1 MAFLYNLSVFFY
13 SLLIHCAGFFNKK
26 VRLWIE
32 GRKNIF
38 SRIQKTVSSKE
49 LIAWFHCASL
59 GEFEQG
65 RPVIEQL
72 RKLHPE
78 YKILL
83 TFFSPSGYEVRK
95 NYEAADYIFY
105 LPLDTSGN
113 VKRFLELVKPSVVF
127 FIKYEFWFNYIRN
140 LEEKNIPFFIIS
152 ANFRHGQHFFKWYG
166 GWFRKQLKSIT
177 HIFVQ
182 NKESL
187 ELLKKINITQATV
200 SGDTRFDR
208 VYEITGNVKTFF
220 VIQKF
225 CEGSDV
231 FIAGSSWPPDEEFL
245 TQLINSGKINY
256 KFIIAPHLVDKPHVA
271 SLTEKIKKHVV
282 KYSEADEQ
290 NVMHAKVLVIDCIG
304 ILSHVYRYGK
314 IAYIG
319 GGFGGGIHNILEAA
333 SFGMPVIFGPKY
345 HKFQEAIALIKEG
358 GAFSISSEAEFMNTI
373 MRLYNNPD
381 LLEQTSEIA
390 RNFVQKNIGATK
402 IILEETDRYF

>member
-1 MAFLYNLSVFFY
+1 MAFLYNLSIFFY
-13 SLLIHCAGFFNKK
+13 SLLIHCAGLFNKK
-26 VRLWIE
+26 ARLWIE
-32 GRKNIF
+32 GRKNVFTKIKNT
-38 SRIQKTVSSKE
+38 ISSKE

-65 RPVIEQL
+65 RTVIEHL
-72 RKLHPE
+72 RKRHPE

-95 NYEAADYIFY
+95 NYKAADYIFY

-113 VKRFLELVKPSVVF
+113 AKRFLDIVKPSIVF

-140 LEEKNIPFFIIS
+140 LRKKNIPFFVIS

-166 GWFRKQLKSIT
+166 GWFRQQLRSIT

-208 VYEITGNVKTFF
+208 VHEITGNIKTFP

-245 TQLINSGKINY
+245 TRLVNSGKMNY

-271 SLTEKIKKHVV
+271 RLIEKIKEHVV
-282 KYSEADEQ
+282 KYSEADEE
-290 NVMHAKVLVIDCIG
+290 NVMCAKVLVIDCIG

-319 GGFGGGIHNILEAA
+319 GGFGSGIHNILEAA
-333 SFGMPVIFGPKY
+333 TFGLPVIFGPKY

-358 GAFSISSEAEFMNTI
+358 GAFSISDYTGFVNVVMK
-373 MRLYNNPD
+373 LYYNPE
-381 LLEQTSEIA
+381 LLRNASEIA

-402 IILEETDRYF
+402 IILDETNRYF

>member
-1 MAFLYNLSVFFY
+1 MAFLYNLSIFFY

-26 VRLWIE
+26 ARLWIE
-32 GRKNIF
+32 GRKNVFTKIKNT
-38 SRIQKTVSSKE
+38 ISSKE

-65 RPVIEQL
+65 RTVIEHL
-72 RKLHPE
+72 RKRHPE

-95 NYEAADYIFY
+95 NYKAADYIFY

-113 VKRFLELVKPSVVF
+113 AKRFLDIVKPSIVF

-140 LEEKNIPFFIIS
+140 LRKKNIPFFVIS

-166 GWFRKQLKSIT
+166 GWFRQQLRSIT

-187 ELLKKINITQATV
+187 ELLKRINITQATV

-208 VYEITGNVKTFF
+208 VYEITGNVKTFP
-220 VIQKF
+220 VIQRF
-225 CEGSDV
+225 CEDSDV
-231 FIAGSSWPPDEEFL
+231 FVAGSSWPPDEEFL
-245 TQLINSGKINY
+245 TRIINSGKINY
-256 KFIIAPHLVDKPHVA
+256 KFIIAPHLVNKSHVA
-271 SLTEKIKKHVV
+271 SLTEKIKGHVV
-282 KYSEADEQ
+282 KYSEADEE
-290 NVMHAKVLVIDCIG
+290 NVMCAKVLVIDCIG

-319 GGFGGGIHNILEAA
+319 GGFGSGIHNILEAA
-333 SFGMPVIFGPKY
+333 TFGLPVIFGPKY

-358 GAFSISSEAEFMNTI
+358 GAFSISSEAEFNNTI

-381 LLEQTSEIA
+381 LLEQASEIA
-390 RNFVQKNIGATK
+390 KNFVQKNIGATK
-402 IILEETDRYF
+402 IILDETDRYF

>member
-1 MAFLYNLSVFFY
+1 VAFLYNLSIFFY
-13 SLLIHCAGFFNKK
+13 SLLIHCAGLFNKK
-26 VRLWIE
+26 ARLWIE
-32 GRKNIF
+32 GRKNVFTKIKNT
-38 SRIQKTVSSKE
+38 ISSKE

-65 RPVIEQL
+65 RTVIEHL
-72 RKLHPE
+72 RKRHPE

-95 NYEAADYIFY
+95 NYKAADYIFY

-113 VKRFLELVKPSVVF
+113 AKRFLDIVKPSIVF

-140 LEEKNIPFFIIS
+140 LRKKNIPFFVIS

-166 GWFRKQLKSIT
+166 GWFRQQLRSIT

-187 ELLKKINITQATV
+187 ELLKRINITQATV

-208 VYEITGNVKTFF
+208 VYEITGNVKTFP
-220 VIQKF
+220 VIQRF
-225 CEGSDV
+225 CEDSDV
-231 FIAGSSWPPDEEFL
+231 FVAGSSWPPDEEFL
-245 TQLINSGKINY
+245 TRIINSGKINY
-256 KFIIAPHLVDKPHVA
+256 KFIIAPHLVNKSHVA
-271 SLTEKIKKHVV
+271 SLTEKIKGHVV
-282 KYSEADEQ
+282 KYSEADEE
-290 NVMHAKVLVIDCIG
+290 NVMCAKVLVIDCIG

-319 GGFGGGIHNILEAA
+319 GGFGSGIHNILEAA
-333 SFGMPVIFGPKY
+333 TFGLPVIFGPKY

-358 GAFSISSEAEFMNTI
+358 GAFSISSEAEFNNTI

-381 LLEQTSEIA
+381 LLEQASEIA
-390 RNFVQKNIGATK
+390 KNFVQKNIGATK
-402 IILEETDRYF
+402 IILDETDRYF